1 MSIGT
6 LSKSRLV
13 RLHEV
18 LAGHVSRGAMP
29 GLVALVSRRG
39 EIHVEAIGRQSFES
53 DAAMRRDT
61 IFRIASMT
69 KPITA
74 AATLILV
81 EQCKLRLDDPVDEFL
96 PELAGRRVLKS
107 LEGPVDDTVPAKRPI
122 SVRDLLTFTFGLGA
136 VMVWPARHPIQKAV
150 AEAGLAPGPSQPDF
164 SADDYMK
171 RLGSLPLIYQPGER
185 WLYHTGADVLGV
197 LIARASGQSFGDF
210 LHDHLF
216 APLGMRDTGFHV
228 PADKLDR
235 LASAYRMDPEKKELT
250 FFDDARNS
258 RWSKPPSFA
267 AGGSGLVSTV
277 DDFHAFYRMILNKGV
292 HAGAHGRERIL
303 SRPAVEL
310 MTSDQ
315 LTPEQR
321 VGAELFFGHGASWGM
336 GGAVVTRRTDLS
348 TTPGRYG
355 WDGGYGTSGH
365 LDPAE
370 DMVGILMT
378 QRMMDSPQPPRVFTD
393 FWTSAYQSIDD

>member
-1 MSIGT
+1 MRSA
-6 LSKSRLV
+6 
-13 RLHEV
+13 RLHDA
-18 LAGHVSRGAMP
+18 LAAHVSRGAMP

-39 EIHVEAIGRQSFES
+39 ETHVEAIGRQSFES
-53 DAAMRRDT
+53 DTPMRRDT
-61 IFRIASMT
+61 VFRIASMT
-69 KPITA
+69 KPIAA

-81 EQCKLRLDDPVDEFL
+81 EQCKLRLDDPVDDLL
-96 PELAGRRVLKS
+96 PELAGRRVLKG

-136 VMVWPARHPIQKAV
+136 VMVWPARYPIQKAM
-150 AEAGLAPGPSQPDF
+150 ADAGLALGPFQPDF
-164 SADDYMK
+164 SADDFMK

-210 LHDHLF
+210 LRDHLF
-216 APLGMRDTGFHV
+216 EPLGMRDTAFQV
-228 PADKLDR
+228 PADKLGR
-235 LASAYRMDPEKKELT
+235 LASAYMMDPQKKELT

-267 AGGSGLVSTV
+267 AGGSGLVSTA
-277 DDFHAFYRMILNKGV
+277 DDYLAFCRMMLNKGLQ
-292 HAGAHGRERIL
+292 GSNRIL

-310 MTSDQ
+310 MMSDQ
-315 LTPEQR
+315 LTAEQKQ
-321 VGAELFFGHGASWGM
+321 GTALFFGHGASWGM

-370 DMVGILMT
+370 DMVGILLT
-378 QRMMDSPQPPRVFTD
+378 QRMMDSPQPPRVFSD
-393 FWTSAYQSIDD
+393 FWTTAYQSIDD